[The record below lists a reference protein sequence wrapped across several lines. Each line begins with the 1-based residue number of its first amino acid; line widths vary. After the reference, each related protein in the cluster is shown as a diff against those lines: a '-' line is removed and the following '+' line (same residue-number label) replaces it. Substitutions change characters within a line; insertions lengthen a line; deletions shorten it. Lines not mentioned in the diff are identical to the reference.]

1 MDFKE
6 KYKLNEEDLEE
17 LAKNDQ
23 KKYAETMS
31 KYPYGKE
38 ENDRIVA
45 LSDEEF
51 EKELGDNYRFMLE
64 EYEQY
69 KDEAAEFQMYSYG
82 DVAEAKS
89 KYEYFKNIRDR
100 IKNEA
105 EQEK

>member
-1 MDFKE
+1 MDFKD
-6 KYKLNEEDLEE
+6 KYKLSKEDLEK

-23 KKYAETMS
+23 KEYTDTMS

-38 ENDRIVA
+38 ENDRILA

-51 EKELGDNYRFMLE
+51 EKELGDNYRSMLE

-69 KDEAAEFQMYSYG
+69 KHETAEFQMYSYD

-89 KYEYFKNIRDR
+89 KYEYFKNMRSHEKEDD
-100 IKNEA
+100 